1 MNQYIQERAADG
13 FILIPTVV
21 PGGLDEFVDTVI
33 PRLQEMG
40 VYPDSYPSDDPALRA
55 TMELNEYRPATEWS
69 QARADVRAAATN
81 GQEA

>member
-21 PGGLDEFVDTVI
+21 PGGLDEFVDSVV

-40 VYPDSYPSDDPALRA
+40 VYPDSYAEEDPTLRT
-55 TMELNEYRPATEWS
+55 TMELGGYRPATEWS
-69 QARADVRAAATN
+69 RARSTARAAATN